1 MAAPPTTGVST
12 NNNKISVNL
21 HLFLQLQFYLEMR
34 SMKQKKIVFINKMLT
49 RKKTTLYQT
58 TMEQARKKNPFRAS
72 LRSSRSIQKLKVV
85 LTYFQPMFDFCIN
98 QVVDFYYQNVWKTS
112 VEEYDLHLYLK
123 CHSSAGVFQTFW

>member
-58 TMEQARKKNPFRAS
+58 TMEQARKKILSEHLFDPVVQFRS
-72 LRSSRSIQKLKVV
+72 
-85 LTYFQPMFDFCIN
+85 
-98 QVVDFYYQNVWKTS
+98 WK
-112 VEEYDLHLYLK
+112 
-123 CHSSAGVFQTFW
+123 